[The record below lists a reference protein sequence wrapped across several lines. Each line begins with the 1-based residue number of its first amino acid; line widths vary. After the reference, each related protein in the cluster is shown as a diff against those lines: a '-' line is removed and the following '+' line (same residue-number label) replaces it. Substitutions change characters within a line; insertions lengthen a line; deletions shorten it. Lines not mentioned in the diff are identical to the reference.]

1 MSKHFQV
8 VVDDSLD
15 EKIDLDLHGKNVNII
30 TNASELGWPHVFCMV
45 FFPSHVFREKW
56 MLLLCISGENDKSG
70 LELCIPGNLVI
81 APNP

>member
-1 MSKHFQV
+1 MP
-8 VVDDSLD
+8 L
-15 EKIDLDLHGKNVNII
+15 DLDGPMFSVWCFFLF
-30 TNASELGWPHVFCMV
+30 HVFK
-45 FFPSHVFREKW
+45 EKG